1 MENYIVDYERVAKK
15 FSERKFSTCGKL
27 WRNADRSDSGR
38 ECGTVG
44 VSRRGYVKILR
55 MTDEPPKKYK
65 PRVPPWLL
73 GGMVLILFTFLVLLQ
88 SSNYWKNL
96 TVDSA
101 SDTLLLYALSSLNF
115 FAFVIFGFIFV
126 RSLLKLRRERRELAL
141 GSKLKTR
148 LLQYFFAISL
158 LPIIAMAVFSYLFL
172 NRAIDR
178 WFTDIPQRGIV
189 AAQQIREQS
198 IEDQTIKLHETAAM
212 LATVLDGQ
220 EITDSKLEMLV
231 EAGNLTKLEVLSKDG
246 KTLAESE
253 KKLSV
258 EQKNELEN
266 TLQSV
271 RDGNLD
277 AKILADGKGFD
288 AAAAK
293 FPDGRMLIVVPDLR
307 PERNVNQTVENSLI
321 EFEKLKQTQVTVRQ
335 IGLLTLGMLTFLL
348 IFASSWTAF
357 YIARGLTVPLKAL
370 AEGADKIARGD
381 LKHRVDVFAE
391 DELALLVSTFNQM
404 SAKLEENSFEL
415 SERRRY
421 IETVLQSLS
430 TGVISFDAE
439 NRVTTINQA
448 AIQILKLEAADFT
461 NFELKQ
467 LLNEENRVVLERLL
481 NRAKRIGQASEQ
493 TVLMTERADG
503 STESN
508 ENLPVALTAKALPRD
523 FGETSGVVLV
533 IEDLSELIAAQR
545 ASAWQEVA
553 RRMAHEIKNPLT
565 PIQLSAERIAKRF
578 AVGGQPSAVSSQPEN
593 NGAKSKVQSFLNV
606 FKPKNDAENLK
617 HEEQNAK
624 VIKDGTETILREV
637 NSLKS
642 MVDEFSR
649 YARLPNAKL
658 ESGDL
663 NETIRQSASLYDD
676 RFADVEIEL
685 NLAENLPNVLIDDEQ
700 LKRVFVNLIENAT
713 ESFAETQTE
722 KQITVKTFHDAARD
736 LIVAEVAD
744 NGSGISPSDF
754 QKLFQPYFSTK
765 GRGTGLGLA
774 IVQRIVSEH
783 RGKIRA
789 VNNSSKGAKF
799 VVELPVAV

>member
-1 MENYIVDYERVAKK
+1 M
-15 FSERKFSTCGKL
+15 
-27 WRNADRSDSGR
+27 AD
-38 ECGTVG
+38 E
-44 VSRRGYVKILR
+44 K
-55 MTDEPPKKYK
+55 PKKYK

-88 SSNYWKNL
+88 SSNYWQEL
-96 TVDSA
+96 TVNSV

-126 RSLLKLRRERRELAL
+126 RSLLKLRRERRDFAL

-158 LPIIAMAVFSYLFL
+158 LPIIAMAFFSYLYM
-172 NRAIDR
+172 NRALDR
-178 WFTDIPQRGIV
+178 WFTDIPENV
-189 AAQQIREQS
+189 IREAVQVQKQS
-198 IEDQTIKLHETAAM
+198 IEDQTAKLNEAARM
-212 LATVLDGQ
+212 LVTSL
-220 EITDSKLEMLV
+220 ERENITDQRLQAIV
-231 EAGNLTKLEVLSKDG
+231 EAGNLTRLEVLSKDG
-246 KTLAESE
+246 VILAESE
-253 KKLSV
+253 KNLSA
-258 EQKNELEN
+258 EQKQELADTLKLVREN
-266 TLQSV
+266 NF
-271 RDGNLD
+271 DE
-277 AKILADGKGFD
+277 KILADGQGFD
-288 AAAAK
+288 VAAAG
-293 FPDGRMLIVVPDLR
+293 FSDGKMLVVVPDLR
-307 PERNVNQTVENSLI
+307 SADNASQIFENSKV
-321 EFEKLKQTQVTVRQ
+321 EFKGLKQQALTIRQ

-357 YIARGLTVPLKAL
+357 YIARGLTVPIKAL
-370 AEGADKIARGD
+370 AEGADEIARGN
-381 LKHRVDVFAE
+381 LTHRVDVLAE
-391 DELALLVSTFNQM
+391 DELALLISTFNQM
-404 SAKLEENSFEL
+404 SAKLEENSLEL

-421 IETVLQSLS
+421 IETILQSLS

-439 NRVTTINQA
+439 NRVTTINKA
-448 AIQILKLEAADFT
+448 ATEIFKLETADFT

-467 LLNEENRVVLERLL
+467 LVNEENYTILERLL

-493 TVLMTERADG
+493 TVLQPERADG
-503 STESN
+503 SAETG
-508 ENLPVALTAKALPRD
+508 ENLPVALTATALPRS
-523 FGETSGVVLV
+523 FGDERGVVLV

-578 AVGGQPSAVSSQPEN
+578 AAVQSS
-593 NGAKSKVQSFLNV
+593 KSKVQSFLNV
-606 FKPKNDAENLK
+606 FKPKIEEETAKND
-617 HEEQNAK
+617 EQNAK

-649 YARLPNAKL
+649 YARLPNARL

-663 NETIRQSASLYDD
+663 NEIIRQAATLYDD
-676 RFADVEIEL
+676 RFFDVKIEL
-685 NLAENLPNVLIDDEQ
+685 NLSENLPPVMIDDEQ
-700 LKRVFVNLIENAT
+700 LRRVFVNLIENAAEAFD
-713 ESFAETQTE
+713 ESQTD
-722 KQITVKTFHDAARD
+722 KRIVVKTFHDAARD
-736 LIVAEVAD
+736 LIVAEVSD

-783 RGKIRA
+783 QGKIRA

-799 VVELPVAV
+799 IVELPITN